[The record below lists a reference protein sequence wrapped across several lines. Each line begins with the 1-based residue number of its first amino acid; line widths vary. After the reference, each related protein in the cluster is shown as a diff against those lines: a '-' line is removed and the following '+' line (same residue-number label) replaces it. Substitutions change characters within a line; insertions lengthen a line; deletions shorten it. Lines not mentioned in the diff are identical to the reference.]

1 MKVAIIAIFV
11 SFKFFKNITDF
22 LAINFKM
29 IRNDAKKF
37 LNLFR
42 FNLHFQNKL
51 FR

>member
-11 SFKFFKNITDF
+11 SFKFLKNITDF